1 MATNAKSAIP
11 GLKSAFSRQVG
22 VIILVALGAW
32 GGLYLLLSGGPEK
45 INGKHSP
52 DEVSSKDGTTTNLA
66 SPGDQVDS
74 RDRWI
79 GNAGK
84 TVADHEA
91 RLSLQERQSKEIMA
105 RFLALEKTATAAN
118 ANPKPTTA
126 PTPAPTAPTAPTADA
141 DIAPKASSDGKG
153 AVPAKPAP
161 AASKAGNVAPASPK
175 QFPSGSPLDAKYA
188 NLPLPG
194 DFNRNGLGSPVGTG
208 GRGFGNGE
216 GNFGLRGDMPGIGIV
231 KIGSGDKASASGAAS
246 SAHTTATGISPKLR
260 QEGTTFLPI
269 GFVPVRLLGG
279 IDAPTG
285 GQAQSNPL
293 PVVLEITDMA
303 NLPNKFRANV
313 KQCMVI
319 GAAVGDLSSERS
331 YIRTELLSCIRQDG
345 RVLEAKVHGSVYGED
360 GKLGMRGRLVTKQGQ
375 LLANSLL
382 AGVVGGIGHGLSTYT
397 AQTATTI
404 TDGTSAVNVTPGKY
418 AEAGIGGG
426 VGQALDRLA
435 NYYITLAEKTFPV
448 IEIDAQ
454 RNGDLA
460 FTPGIE
466 LDTPL
471 PEVSELPQR
480 SFERKHLSED
490 DDE

>member
-1 MATNAKSAIP
+1 MLGKFNSTIP
-11 GLKSAFSRQVG
+11 GLKSALTRQVG
-22 VIILVALGAW
+22 AIAIVALAAW

-52 DEVSSKDGTTTNLA
+52 NEVSAKDGTTTNLA

-91 RLSLQERQSKEIMA
+91 RLSSQERQTKDILA
-105 RFLALEKTATAAN
+105 RFLALEKKATSAPNSAQVASASTATPAA
-118 ANPKPTTA
+118 AS
-126 PTPAPTAPTAPTADA
+126 TPEA
-141 DIAPKASSDGKG
+141 DIAPGDTKANKGVSPGK
-153 AVPAKPAP
+153 PNSTTAKPKDTSANTP
-161 AASKAGNVAPASPK
+161 Q
-175 QFPSGSPLDAKYA
+175 QFPDGTPGDAKYMH
-188 NLPLPG
+188 LPLPG
-194 DFNRNGLGSPVGTG
+194 DINRGGLGTPVGANGKASNVYGGGTG
-208 GRGFGNGE
+208 FQSRGE
-216 GNFGLRGDMPGIGIV
+216 TPGIGIV
-231 KIGSGDKASASGAAS
+231 KINAVDKGGSNSMSA
-246 SAHTTATGISPKLR
+246 TARNGITPKIK
-260 QEGTTFLPI
+260 QEGATFLPI

-303 NLPNKFRANV
+303 NLPNQFRANV

-319 GAAVGDLSSERS
+319 GAAVGDLSSERG
-331 YIRTELLSCIRQDG
+331 YIRTELLSCIRRDG

-397 AQTATTI
+397 AQTATTV
-404 TDGTSAVNVTPGKY
+404 TNGTSSVNVTPGKY

-460 FTPGIE
+460 FTQGIE

-471 PEVSELPQR
+471 PELADLPSR
-480 SFERKHLSED
+480 PHGRRPLSED
-490 DDE
+490 NDEE

>member
-1 MATNAKSAIP
+1 MRANGKSAIP
-11 GLKSAFSRQVG
+11 GLKSALSKQVG

-91 RLSLQERQSKEIMA
+91 RLSLQERETKEIMS
-105 RFLALEKTATAAN
+105 RFLALEKAATAA
-118 ANPKPTTA
+118 ATAPKPATA
-126 PTPAPTAPTAPTADA
+126 PPAPTAPSQNDA
-141 DIAPKASSDGKG
+141 DIAPVPTSATKG
-153 AVPAKPAP
+153 STPAKSTPT
-161 AASKAGNVAPASPK
+161 AAKANAGTPNVAT
-175 QFPSGSPLDAKYA
+175 QFPAGSPVDPKYT
-188 NLPLPG
+188 NLPIPG
-194 DFNRNGLGSPVGTG
+194 NFNRNGLGSATG
-208 GRGFGNGE
+208 ASDRSAGNG
-216 GNFGLRGDMPGIGIV
+216 GFNFGVQGE
-231 KIGSGDKASASGAAS
+231 
-246 SAHTTATGISPKLR
+246 ATGIGVVKVSVGDKSSGGGTANAHGVGSSVPKVR

-293 PVVLEITDMA
+293 PVVLEVTDMA
-303 NLPNKFRANV
+303 NLPNRFRANL

-331 YIRTELLSCIRQDG
+331 YIRTELLSCIRRDG
-345 RVLEAKVHGSVYGED
+345 RVLNAKVHGSVYGED

-435 NYYITLAEKTFPV
+435 NYYITLAEKAFPV

-454 RNGDLA
+454 RHGDLA
-460 FTPGIE
+460 FTEGIE

-471 PEVSELPQR
+471 PEVPELARR
-480 SFERKHLSED
+480 SFGRQHLSED
-490 DDE
+490 DDEE

>member
-1 MATNAKSAIP
+1 MPTNAKSAIP
-11 GLKSAFSRQVG
+11 GLKSAFSKQMGAIV
-22 VIILVALGAW
+22 LVALGAW

-52 DEVSSKDGTTTNLA
+52 DEVSARDGTTTNLA

-91 RLSLQERQSKEIMA
+91 RLSQQERQTRDIMA
-105 RFLALEKTATAAN
+105 RFLALEKSATAASAN
-118 ANPKPTTA
+118 AKPASPPTA
-126 PTPAPTAPTAPTADA
+126 TPAPPVPDA
-141 DIAPKASSDGKG
+141 DIAPNAPKDGKAASSAKPMAGDPKASTTSS
-153 AVPAKPAP
+153 PT
-161 AASKAGNVAPASPK
+161 PK
-175 QFPSGSPLDAKYA
+175 QFPGGSPMDAKYA

-194 DFNRNGLGSPVGTG
+194 DINRNGLGSPVGAN
-208 GRGFGNGE
+208 GRAFGPGE
-216 GNFGLRGDMPGIGIV
+216 GNFALRGEMPGIGIV
-231 KIGSGDKASASGAAS
+231 KVNATDKTGGAGVSASTRNGSGVA
-246 SAHTTATGISPKLR
+246 PKVR

-303 NLPNKFRANV
+303 NLPNRFRANV

-331 YIRTELLSCIRQDG
+331 YIRTELLSCIRHDG

-435 NYYITLAEKTFPV
+435 NYYISLAEKTFPV

-460 FTPGIE
+460 FTQGIE

-471 PEVSELPQR
+471 PEVPDLPQR
-480 SFERKHLSED
+480 AFGRHHLSED
-490 DDE
+490 DDEE

>member
-1 MATNAKSAIP
+1 MPGKFTSNIP
-11 GLKSAFSRQVG
+11 GLKSAFTKQIGAIV
-22 VIILVALGAW
+22 LVALAAW

-52 DEVSSKDGTTTNLA
+52 DEVSAKDGTTTNLA
-66 SPGDQVDS
+66 SPGDQVDT

-79 GNAGK
+79 GNAGRS
-84 TVADHEA
+84 VADHEA
-91 RLSLQERQSKEIMA
+91 RLSSQERQTKDILA
-105 RFLALEKTATAAN
+105 RFLALEKKVTSAPPNSTPSAATPN
-118 ANPKPTTA
+118 AT
-126 PTPAPTAPTAPTADA
+126 PTAPAADA
-141 DIAPKASSDGKG
+141 DTASGDAKDGKG
-153 AVPAKPAP
+153 ASPGKPDPATGKQ
-161 AASKAGNVAPASPK
+161 KDSPSGTPR
-175 QFPSGSPLDAKYA
+175 QFPDGSPGDAKYMH
-188 NLPLPG
+188 LPLSG
-194 DFNRNGLGSPVGTG
+194 DINRNGLGTPAGANGRTFNMVGGTG
-208 GRGFGNGE
+208 GLPVRGE
-216 GNFGLRGDMPGIGIV
+216 GSGIGIV
-231 KIGSGDKASASGAAS
+231 KITTGDRLGGNSAPANMRNGLPS
-246 SAHTTATGISPKLR
+246 KVK
-260 QEGTTFLPI
+260 QEGSTFLPI

-293 PVVLEITDMA
+293 PVMMEITDMA
-303 NLPNKFRANV
+303 NLPNRFRANV

-319 GAAVGDLSSERS
+319 GAAVGDLSSERG
-331 YIRTELLSCIRQDG
+331 YIRTELLSCIRRDG
-345 RVLEAKVHGSVYGED
+345 RVLEAKVHGSIYGED

-426 VGQALDRLA
+426 IGQALDRLA

-460 FTPGIE
+460 FTQGIE

-471 PEVSELPQR
+471 PELADLPSR
-480 SFERKHLSED
+480 PHGRRPLNED
-490 DDE
+490 NDDE

>member
-1 MATNAKSAIP
+1 MPTNSKTAIP

-52 DEVSSKDGTTTNLA
+52 DEVSARDGTVTNLA
-66 SPGDQVDS
+66 SPGDQVDA
-74 RDRWI
+74 RERWI

-91 RLSLQERQSKEIMA
+91 RLSQQERQSKDIMA
-105 RFLALEKTATAAN
+105 RFLALEKSATAA
-118 ANPKPTTA
+118 AAKQATP
-126 PTPAPTAPTAPTADA
+126 PAPAPATSTPEA
-141 DIAPKASSDGKG
+141 DIAPVAPKDVKSPSPTKA
-153 AVPAKPAP
+153 AP
-161 AASKAGNVAPASPK
+161 ADQKANTAPANAIK
-175 QFPSGSPLDAKYA
+175 QFPTGSPIDPKYA

-194 DFNRNGLGSPVGTG
+194 DINRNGLGSPVGTN
-208 GRGFGNGE
+208 GRSFVPGE
-216 GNFGLRGDMPGIGIV
+216 ANFGFRGETTGIGLV
-231 KIGSGDKASASGAAS
+231 KINAGDKSATTGASGPRTS
-246 SAHTTATGISPKLR
+246 SGVAPKLR
-260 QEGTTFLPI
+260 QEGSTFLPI
-269 GFVPVRLLGG
+269 GFVPIRLLGG

-293 PVVLEITDMA
+293 PVVMEVTDMA
-303 NLPNKFRANV
+303 NLPNQFRANV

-331 YIRTELLSCIRQDG
+331 YIRTELLSCIRHDG
-345 RVLEAKVHGSVYGED
+345 RVLEAKIHGSVYGED

-460 FTPGIE
+460 FTQGIE

-471 PEVSELPQR
+471 PDVPELPKR
-480 SFERKHLSED
+480 TFGRKHLSED
-490 DDE
+490 DDEE

>member
-1 MATNAKSAIP
+1 MLGKFNSTIP
-11 GLKSAFSRQVG
+11 GLKSALTKQVG
-22 VIILVALGAW
+22 AIVIVALAAW
-32 GGLYLLLSGGPEK
+32 GGLYLLLSGGPGK

-52 DEVSSKDGTTTNLA
+52 DEVSAKDGTTTNLA

-91 RLSLQERQSKEIMA
+91 RLSSQERQTKDILA
-105 RFLALEKTATAAN
+105 RFLALEKKATSAAINSPPSASASN
-118 ANPKPTTA
+118 APPAVA
-126 PTPAPTAPTAPTADA
+126 PTPEAN
-141 DIAPKASSDGKG
+141 IAPGDTKSDKGMSPGKPG
-153 AVPAKPAP
+153 ATTAKPKETSATP
-161 AASKAGNVAPASPK
+161 PL
-175 QFPSGSPLDAKYA
+175 QFPDGSPGDAKYMH
-188 NLPLPG
+188 LPLPG
-194 DFNRNGLGSPVGTG
+194 DINRSGLGSPVGANGKASSAYG
-208 GRGFGNGE
+208 GGFQARGE
-216 GNFGLRGDMPGIGIV
+216 TPGIGIV
-231 KIGSGDKASASGAAS
+231 KINAGDKGGSNGTSATVRNGM
-246 SAHTTATGISPKLR
+246 TPKIK
-260 QEGTTFLPI
+260 QEGSTFLPI

-303 NLPNKFRANV
+303 NLPNQFRANV

-319 GAAVGDLSSERS
+319 GAAVGDLSSERG
-331 YIRTELLSCIRQDG
+331 YIRTELLSCIRRDG

-382 AGVVGGIGHGLSTYT
+382 AGVVGGIGRGISTYS
-397 AQTATTI
+397 AQTATTV
-404 TDGTSAVNVTPGKY
+404 TNGTSSVNITPGKY
-418 AEAGIGGG
+418 AEAGVGGG
-426 VGQALDRLA
+426 VGEALDRLA

-460 FTPGIE
+460 FTQGIA

-471 PEVSELPQR
+471 PELADLPSR
-480 SFERKHLSED
+480 PHGRRPLSED
-490 DDE
+490 NDEE

>member
-1 MATNAKSAIP
+1 MPGKFKSTIP
-11 GLKSAFSRQVG
+11 GLKSAFTKQIG
-22 VIILVALGAW
+22 VIVIVALVAW
-32 GGLYLLLSGGPEK
+32 GGLYLLLSGGPDK
-45 INGKHSP
+45 INGKHGP
-52 DEVSSKDGTTTNLA
+52 DDVSAKDGTTTNLA
-66 SPGDQVDS
+66 SPGDQIDS

-79 GNAGK
+79 GNAGRS
-84 TVADHEA
+84 VADHEA
-91 RLSLQERQSKEIMA
+91 RLSSQERQTKDILA
-105 RFLALEKTATAAN
+105 RFLALEKKVTTATPNATPPAAAAN
-118 ANPKPTTA
+118 ATPSGTTA
-126 PTPAPTAPTAPTADA
+126 SDA
-141 DIAPKASSDGKG
+141 GDANGNKG
-153 AVPAKPAP
+153 
-161 AASKAGNVAPASPK
+161 VAPGKPDSASVGANKTSPNTPQ
-175 QFPSGSPLDAKYA
+175 QFPDGSPADAKYLH
-188 NLPLPG
+188 LPLPS
-194 DFNRNGLGSPVGTG
+194 DINQNGLGTPLGTNGRTSSKYGNSG
-208 GRGFGNGE
+208 G
-216 GNFGLRGDMPGIGIV
+216 LVTRGDAPGIGIV
-231 KIGSGDKASASGAAS
+231 KINMSDKVGSSGM
-246 SAHTTATGISPKLR
+246 TAGARNGLPQKIK
-260 QEGTTFLPI
+260 QEGSTFLPI

-293 PVVLEITDMA
+293 PVMMEITDMA
-303 NLPNKFRANV
+303 NLPNQFRANV

-319 GAAVGDLSSERS
+319 GAAVGDLSSERG
-331 YIRTELLSCIRQDG
+331 YIRTELLSCIRRDG

-397 AQTATTI
+397 SQTATTI

-426 VGQALDRLA
+426 IGQALDRLA

-460 FTPGIE
+460 FTQGIE

-471 PEVSELPQR
+471 PALAELPSRPHGRR
-480 SFERKHLSED
+480 SLNED
-490 DDE
+490 HDDE

>member
-1 MATNAKSAIP
+1 MPGNFKSTIP
-11 GLKSAFSRQVG
+11 GLKSAFGKQIG
-22 VIILVALGAW
+22 AIVIAALAAW

-52 DEVSSKDGTTTNLA
+52 GEVSSRDGTTTNLA

-91 RLSLQERQSKEIMA
+91 RLSLQERQTKDILT
-105 RFLALEKTATAAN
+105 RFLALEKAATSAAAN
-118 ANPKPTTA
+118 SPQSASAFNAASTAKPA
-126 PTPAPTAPTAPTADA
+126 AASTPVA
-141 DIAPKASSDGKG
+141 DIAPVDAKDIKG
-153 AVPAKPAP
+153 ASRGKLKETSSTTPQ
-161 AASKAGNVAPASPK
+161 
-175 QFPSGSPLDAKYA
+175 QFPDGSPGDAKYMH
-188 NLPLPG
+188 LPLPG
-194 DFNRNGLGSPVGTG
+194 DTNRGGLGTPVGAN
-208 GRGFGNGE
+208 GRTSGTYGDASGFPARGE
-216 GNFGLRGDMPGIGIV
+216 RPGIGLV
-231 KIGSGDKASASGAAS
+231 KINAGDKTGSNSLSATARNGMNTKIKQES
-246 SAHTTATGISPKLR
+246 SN
-260 QEGTTFLPI
+260 FLPI

-303 NLPNKFRANV
+303 NLPNQFRANV

-319 GAAVGDLSSERS
+319 GAAVGDLSSERG
-331 YIRTELLSCIRQDG
+331 YIRTELLSCIRRDG

-382 AGVVGGIGHGLSTYT
+382 AGVVGGIGRGLSTYT
-397 AQTATTI
+397 AQTATTV
-404 TDGTSAVNVTPGKY
+404 TNGTSSVNVTPGKY
-418 AEAGIGGG
+418 AEAGVGSG

-454 RNGDLA
+454 RQGDLA
-460 FTPGIE
+460 FTQGIA

-471 PEVSELPQR
+471 PELADLPSR
-480 SFERKHLSED
+480 PHGRRPLSED
-490 DDE
+490 NDDE